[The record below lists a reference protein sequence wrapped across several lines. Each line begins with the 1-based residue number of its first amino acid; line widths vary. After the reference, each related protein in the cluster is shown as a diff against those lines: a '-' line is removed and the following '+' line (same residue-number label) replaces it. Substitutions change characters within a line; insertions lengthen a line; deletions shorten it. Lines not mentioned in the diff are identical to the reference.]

1 LDVLRISRA
10 SLDNVGYPTI
20 ISSNKVYTKVI
31 YMISEYVAKQRTQ
44 VLLTAMLGSKLV
56 DTWWTSPNKAFNGKI
71 PAEVWL
77 QDYTKVYD
85 YVMRNADGGW

>member
-1 LDVLRISRA
+1 
-10 SLDNVGYPTI
+10 
-20 ISSNKVYTKVI
+20 
-31 YMISEYVAKQRTQ
+31 MISEYVAKQRTQ

-56 DTWWTSPNKAFNGKI
+56 DTWWTSPNKAFNGEI

-77 QDYTKVYD
+77 TDYFKVYN